1 MICGS
6 RFLLILQFGTI
17 LRFLPATHGHVF
29 FVVVNF
35 EQYSRKCGKAGI
47 RGGTPKKN
55 RTGFGELFLIVVV
68 CFPAKW
74 V

>member
-35 EQYSRKCGKAGI
+35 EQYIRKCGKAGI
-47 RGGTPKKN
+47 F
-55 RTGFGELFLIVVV
+55 FGLYLQYQMNKIIILCSSDEYQE
-68 CFPAKW
+68 KT
-74 V
+74 